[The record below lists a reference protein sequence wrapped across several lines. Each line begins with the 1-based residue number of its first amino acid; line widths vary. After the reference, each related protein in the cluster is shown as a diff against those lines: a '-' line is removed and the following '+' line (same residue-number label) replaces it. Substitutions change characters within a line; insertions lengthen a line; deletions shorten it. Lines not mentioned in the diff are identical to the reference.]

1 MDAELI
7 LIRRLNLESRRFQH
21 NPTVPKENYI
31 NNVIKKLNTNMAQL
45 KYNSANKTDSDI
57 YVKYLV
63 ENIYLVLRVFNK
75 MGVCPTYF
83 FDELLSLVTTCV
95 YAKISHNEIDEKVSE
110 ILKNNRLSRIE
121 RHVSSLIKRKIAKS
135 NAISVNDINELIEDL
150 AKKGYLCDAISHIL
164 PRAKEIN
171 ALNEKKREEA
181 LAEAQKEAL
190 KKSSSKALKSA
201 MQKKRLREARSNES
215 LYDSLIE
222 SSKDEFDD
230 ETFVL
235 KPVEEKCLAITEI
248 EKILAAVPDEKCHL
262 ANKQKLLNLLKA
274 NAVNGEVSARYIVN
288 LYDESFLNLEARNV
302 LAAIVNDFEDK
313 KVTITDVHDA
323 IKEYAKIEIPTM
335 IRGGLKK
342 GKYNIKFDKD
352 RNIDSAYCKV
362 IGALEI
368 LNIPCCM
375 GPKETSQYLE
385 EMLRYHSSITED
397 IGYRMVNSHIECFTR
412 LLFEYL
418 SILAMVG
425 ENPKD
430 ALNKYIKNNSKRKK
444 GIKVHPIQDT
454 WETIKKINFT
464 DNKIKAYGYSMLV
477 LSLFS
482 WTLKAI
488 VTSVVDVVLPIPENV
503 IDILTIFSSA
513 EMVVT
518 LGTDR
523 YRGIVATISSLVG
536 APFILIDNI
545 VKGVSR
551 KLKFNKGVKKENKII
566 CERIKQEE
574 ERERQQE
581 MALKNQ
587 KIGQEIYVEMQGRQQ
602 RKPEILNESIEF
614 KLPPEILALSTEEQ
628 KQYTDKEIAKTRR
641 ICEILRDKILS
652 VEDPAMLEYFLTR
665 LYTKCNHLNNYFE
678 ANKGMLTSLE
688 IQAYTRDQISILRRQ
703 VSEEKD
709 KEAALME
716 ASFMNEVG
724 EPTKIYSK
732 KQGFN

>member
-1 MDAELI
+1 MDAELT
-7 LIRRLNLESRRFQH
+7 LIRRLNLESRKFQH
-21 NPTVPKENYI
+21 NPTVPTENYI
-31 NNVIKKLNTNMAQL
+31 NSVIKKLNTNMSQL
-45 KYNSANKTDSDI
+45 RYSSANGTDSGV

-63 ENIYLVLRVFNK
+63 ENIYLVLKVFNK

-95 YAKISHNEIDEKVSE
+95 YAKISHNEIEEKVSE
-110 ILKNNRLSRIE
+110 VLKNNRLSRIE

-150 AKKGYLCDAISHIL
+150 AKDDYLCGTLSYIL
-164 PRAKEIN
+164 PKAKEIN
-171 ALNEKKREEA
+171 ALNEKKREAA

-190 KKSSSKALKSA
+190 KKSSDKALNRA
-201 MQKKRLREARSNES
+201 RQKKKLKEARNNEK

-222 SSKDEFDD
+222 ASTDEFDS

-235 KPVEEKCLAITEI
+235 KPVKEKCLAIVEI
-248 EKILAAVPDEKCHL
+248 EEIINAVPDEKCPL
-262 ANKQKLLNLLKA
+262 TNKQKLLNVLRGH
-274 NAVNGEVSARYIVN
+274 AVNGEVSARYIVN
-288 LYDESFLNLEARNV
+288 LFDEAFLNLEARNV

-313 KVTITDVHDA
+313 KVTIADVHDA
-323 IKEYAKIEIPTM
+323 IKEYTKKKIPTM
-335 IRGGLKK
+335 IREGLEK
-342 GKYNIKFDKD
+342 GKYNIKFGKD

-375 GPKETSQYLE
+375 GPKETSKYLE
-385 EMLRYHSSITED
+385 EMIRYHSSITED
-397 IGYRMVNSHIECFTR
+397 IDYRMVNPYVKCFTR

-418 SILAMVG
+418 TILAMVG

-430 ALNKYIKNNSKRKK
+430 ALNKYIKNHSKRKK
-444 GIKVHPIQDT
+444 GIKIHPIQDT
-454 WETIKKINFT
+454 WETIKKINLS

-488 VTSVVDVVLPIPENV
+488 VTSVVDVVVPIPENV

-523 YRGIVATISSLVG
+523 YRGIVATIFSLIG
-536 APFILIDNI
+536 APFILANN
-545 VKGVSR
+545 VAKGISR
-551 KLKFNKGVKKENKII
+551 KLKFNKGVKRENKLI
-566 CERIKQEE
+566 CERIKQVE
-574 ERERQQE
+574 EREQRQA
-581 MALKNQ
+581 MALKNH
-587 KIGQEIYVEMQGRQQ
+587 KIGQEIYIEMQDRQQ
-602 RKPEILNESIEF
+602 RKPEILSESIEF
-614 KLPPEILALSTEEQ
+614 KLPPEILALSPEEQ
-628 KQYTDKEIAKTRR
+628 KEHTDKEIAKTKRM
-641 ICEILRDKILS
+641 CEILRDKILS
-652 VEDPAMLEYFLTR
+652 IEDPAMLEYFLTR

-678 ANKGMLTSLE
+678 ENKGKLTSLE
-688 IQAYTRDQISILRRQ
+688 IQAYTRDQISILRKQ
-703 VSEEKD
+703 ISEEKN

-716 ASFMNEVG
+716 ASFMNEVD
-724 EPTKIYSK
+724 EPVKTYSK
-732 KQGFN
+732 K